1 MKLTDRLG
9 NDSMNTTTESNQNN
23 APAEPSEAGSVQ
35 RMDMRESNLVS
46 TIDALMEIVEGC
58 RGERWAANGM
68 RLVDTKEW
76 CAFYVA
82 SRRFKE
88 GAHIPK
94 LTRWRGRN
102 QKLKGPLPM
111 KNEKQT
117 ESQTASQGA
126 AHGSRLVL
134 QRRYL
139 PASHMPKTWT
149 EWHDHPEPQQI
160 AWGPGSY
167 VTLEENMK
175 TACEGFY
182 ARGQGCEF
190 RMVRRMNETLW
201 EYSANGEHSN
211 TPEPRA

>member
-1 MKLTDRLG
+1 
-9 NDSMNTTTESNQNN
+9 MNTEPSNQDQSG
-23 APAEPSEAGSVQ
+23 APPQDGAKLFAALPGSVSEGQ
-35 RMDMRESNLVS
+35 
-46 TIDALMEIVEGC
+46 AWIVEYLC
-58 RGERWAANGM
+58 ALRPWLRKATWEDVCAKMRDHAPDIYALLSARGKTPN
-68 RLVDTKEW
+68 
-76 CAFYVA
+76 
-82 SRRFKE
+82 
-88 GAHIPK
+88 PK

-201 EYSANGEHSN
+201 EYSANK
-211 TPEPRA
+211 